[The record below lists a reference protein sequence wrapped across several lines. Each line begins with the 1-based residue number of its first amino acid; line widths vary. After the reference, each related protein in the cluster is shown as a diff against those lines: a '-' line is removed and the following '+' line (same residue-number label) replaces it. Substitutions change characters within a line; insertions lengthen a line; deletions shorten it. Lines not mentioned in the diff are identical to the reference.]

1 MSHLPDLR
9 VEPTAPAG
17 STTRVHDTDHLAGA
31 GAGPARHD
39 GQNPARRGQE
49 AQEAVASTAGQLRA
63 AYAQYVID
71 PDTHDVVVRIRDA
84 NTDQVIH
91 QIPSAEAEALTKSLR
106 TYAEALARRHAAAQG
121 KACCTTDL

>member
-1 MSHLPDLR
+1 MSNLPDLR
-9 VEPTAPAG
+9 VQPTAPAG
-17 STTRVHDTDHLAGA
+17 STPRVQDSGYLAGA
-31 GAGPARHD
+31 PAAPAQHD
-39 GQNPARRGQE
+39 GQNSAPRGHDPR
-49 AQEAVASTAGQLRA
+49 EAVASTAGQLRA

-91 QIPSAEAEALTKSLR
+91 QIPSEEAEALTKSLR